1 VPQTDPSEGT
11 RVTLVTSDL
20 GAGGAERAL
29 VLLAGGLQDHGYVV
43 TVISLR
49 DRRPDFYSLDHR
61 VRRGKFEPQAKRDIH
76 WYDAVGQYR
85 RLAAVRRGILATSPD
100 VLISFQDG
108 VNELILC
115 ACAGAPFM
123 KLISCQNDMTQRSH
137 INKRWE
143 QVRRFSYRLA
153 DRVVFL
159 DSAQAEA
166 ANRRYRGWRAAG
178 IPNPI
183 PLEQIDAGV
192 TAQPEVSVTGL
203 EGGYIAAMGRLH
215 HQKGFDLLIQAFA
228 KCVCNWAMH
237 LVIIGEGP
245 DRDKLEDLVTELTL
259 SERVHFV
266 GLLRNPFA
274 VIARSRAFVFS
285 SRYEGQGLA
294 LIEAMACGV
303 PVISFDC
310 LSGPGL
316 VIEARRNGLLVEP
329 ENVDALASAIT
340 DVMENVESARSMA
353 REARKTA
360 RRYATR
366 NIVQHWVELIEE
378 QLLWSQSRE
387 SGSRNRMRVD

>member
-1 VPQTDPSEGT
+1 M
-11 RVTLVTSDL
+11 TLVTSDL

-29 VLLAGGLQDHGYVV
+29 VLLAGGLQDHGYAA
-43 TVISLR
+43 TVLSLR

-61 VRRGKFEPQAKRDIH
+61 VRRASFEPQAKRDVH
-76 WYDAVGQYR
+76 WYDVAGQYR
-85 RLAAVRRGILATSPD
+85 RLAAIRRGILATSPD
-100 VLISFQDG
+100 ILISFQDG
-108 VNELILC
+108 VNELLLC
-115 ACAGAPFM
+115 ACAGAPFV

-137 INKRWE
+137 INPRWE

-153 DRVVFL
+153 DRIVFL

-166 ANRRYRGWRAAG
+166 ANRRYPHWRAAG

-192 TAQPEVSVTGL
+192 AAQPEESVAGL
-203 EGGYIAAMGRLH
+203 DGGYIAAMGRLH
-215 HQKGFDLLIQAFA
+215 HQKGFDLLIRAFER
-228 KCVCNWAMH
+228 CDSSRAMY

-245 DRDKLEDLVTELTL
+245 ERDNLANLVTELGL

-274 VIARSRAFVFS
+274 VIARCRAFVFS

-310 LSGPGL
+310 PSGPGL
-316 VIEARRNGLLVEP
+316 VIEPRRNGLLVEP
-329 ENVDALASAIT
+329 ENVGALAAAIT
-340 DVMENVESARSMA
+340 EVIENVKSFRSMA
-353 REARKTA
+353 REARETA

-366 NIVQHWVELIEE
+366 NIVQHWIELIEE
-378 QLLWSQSRE
+378 QLPWSQSRQPG
-387 SGSRNRMRVD
+387 SGNRMRAD